1 MRVLHISL
9 DTAMGGIESFLL
21 NVYSLIDR
29 DKVQFDFIEYGDV
42 KRDFDFKYT
51 SLGARIYKLPDRRKH
66 PLMASEKLKE
76 ILIKESYQVVH
87 IHKNS
92 LSDISAIKVCQS
104 VGVPKIIV
112 HSHNTY
118 RDNKVIVLLHKINQ
132 KRLDVEGVSRFAC
145 SGKAA
150 EWLFGTTKEVTI
162 VKNGIDTKRFGFDPI
177 KRNEVRNGL
186 KLNDRMVIGNVGRL
200 TEQKNPL
207 FLLEIMRDLQADNS
221 CLLWVG
227 DGELR
232 NVMERKVIEYG
243 IRDKVI
249 FTGAV
254 TNPEDYYQAM
264 DIFVMPSLYEGFP
277 IAAVEAQCAGLPM
290 VLSTQITDEADI
302 MCETEWADINS
313 VADWVKAISEIKGKN
328 TKRKS
333 NAVELQE
340 KGYDMMTTVDFL
352 QKFYITGKM

>member
-29 DKVQFDFIEYGDV
+29 DKVQFDFIEYGNV

-51 SLGARIYKLPDRRKH
+51 NLGARIYKLPDRRKH

-76 ILIKESYQVVH
+76 ILREANYQVVH

-118 RDNKVIVLLHKINQ
+118 RDNKVIILLHKINQ
-132 KRLDVEGVSRFAC
+132 KRLDMEGVSRFAC

-150 EWLFGTTKEVTI
+150 EWLFGTTKGATL

-177 KRNEVRNGL
+177 KRAEKRGQL
-186 KLNDRMVIGNVGRL
+186 KLNDCVVIGSVGRL

-207 FLLEIMRDLQADNS
+207 FLLEVMNRLSDDNIY
-221 CLLWVG
+221 LLWVG
-227 DGELR
+227 DGKLR
-232 NVMERKVIEYG
+232 NAMEKKATEYG
-243 IRDKVI
+243 ILDKIV

-254 TNPEDYYQAM
+254 PNPEDYYQAM

-290 VLSTQITDEADI
+290 ILSTKITNEADI
-302 MCETEWADINS
+302 MCETKWADINS
-313 VADWVKAISEIKGKN
+313 VSDWVEAICNIKEKN
-328 TKRKS
+328 IKRKS
-333 NAVELQE
+333 NAEELQK

-352 QKFYITGKM
+352 QNFYMTGNM